1 MHGTAQDTATLR
13 EWLDG
18 AEAAAAV
25 DEGDEQEGEEEEA
38 PAPDRQTYERMSLS
52 DIRKLRVRGGEQGG
66 GVEIRVL
73 EGLADR
79 LSGSH

>member
-52 DIRKLRVRGGEQGG
+52 DIRKLRVRGWGKGG
-66 GVEIRVL
+66 GRDQ
-73 EGLADR
+73 AF
-79 LSGSH
+79 